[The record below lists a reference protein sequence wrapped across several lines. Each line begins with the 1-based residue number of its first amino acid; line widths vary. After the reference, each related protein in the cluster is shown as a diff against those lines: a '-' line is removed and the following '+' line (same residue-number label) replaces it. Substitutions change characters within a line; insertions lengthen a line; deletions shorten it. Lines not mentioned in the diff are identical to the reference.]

1 MAANRVL
8 ILGTLSLAMLL
19 SHQGASESNEAD
31 HLGVYGTTM
40 YQSYG
45 SSGQYTHEF
54 DEDEEFY
61 VDLQKKETIWR
72 LPEFGHFTS
81 FDHHT
86 ALRNIAVAKYNLHL
100 LIKCCNRTRAINVPP
115 EVTVFSD
122 SPVEM
127 GQPNILICLVDNIF
141 PPVVNITWLRNGQLV
156 TAGVSETD
164 FYPRPD
170 HKFRKFHYLAFLPNT
185 EDFYDCKVE
194 HWGLEQ
200 PVLKHWEPQV
210 PSLLPETTEA
220 VVCALGLAVGL
231 VGIVVG
237 TVLIIRGIHSSS
249 RTQHQ
254 GPL

>member
-8 ILGTLSLAMLL
+8 ILGTLTLTSLL
-19 SHQGASESNEAD
+19 SPQGASESIEAD
-31 HLGVYGTTM
+31 HVGVHGTHM

-45 SSGQYTHEF
+45 PSGQYTHEF
-54 DEDEEFY
+54 DGDELFY
-61 VDLQKKETIWR
+61 VDLQKKETVWR
-72 LPEFGHFTS
+72 LPEFSHFAS
-81 FDHHT
+81 FDPQGG
-86 ALRNIAVAKYNLHL
+86 LRNIDIAKHNLDI
-100 LIKCCNRTRAINVPP
+100 LIKRSNRTRAISVPP
-115 EVTVFSD
+115 EVTVFSE

-156 TAGVSETD
+156 TVGVSETD
-164 FYPRPD
+164 FYPRSD
-170 HKFRKFHYLAFLPNT
+170 YKFRKFHYLTFLPNT

-210 PSLLPETTEA
+210 PSPLPETTET

-237 TVLIIRGIHSSS
+237 TILIIRGMRSSS
-249 RTQHQ
+249 RIQHQ